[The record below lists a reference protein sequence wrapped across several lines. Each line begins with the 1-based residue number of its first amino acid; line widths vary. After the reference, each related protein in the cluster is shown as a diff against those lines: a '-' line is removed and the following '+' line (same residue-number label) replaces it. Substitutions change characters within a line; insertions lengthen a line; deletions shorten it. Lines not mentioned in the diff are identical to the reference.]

1 MNPLQIGAS
10 AVTAAYQNDAAKVGI
25 SEADIRRLVPAFYAN
40 VRRDPI
46 LGPVFDGI
54 IGDNWPAHIDTV
66 CSFWLSATRLD
77 RRYDGRNFT
86 PAHVR
91 HPAIR
96 ADLLAQ
102 WLTIFR
108 TTAWE
113 LCTPAQADALVGIAE
128 RMAGSLAIS
137 LNKRDGLAGD
147 PTGLSAKRHHSKLD
161 AVRGPR

>member
-10 AVTAAYQNDAAKVGI
+10 AVAAAYQNDAAKAGI
-25 SEADIRRLVPAFYAN
+25 GEADIRRFIPAFYAN
-40 VRRDPI
+40 VRRDPV

-54 IGDNWPAHIDTV
+54 IGDNWQAHIDTV

-77 RRYDGRNFT
+77 RRYDGRSFT

-91 HPAIR
+91 HSAIR
-96 ADLLAQ
+96 ADLLPK

-108 TTAWE
+108 ATARE
-113 LCTPAQADALVGIAE
+113 ICTPAQADALIGIAE

-137 LNKRDGLAGD
+137 LDKRDGLVRD
-147 PTGLSAKRHHSKLD
+147 PTG
-161 AVRGPR
+161 